1 MNKGIFLAP
10 VLLAAGA
17 LRAQE
22 PTDALRFSQTFPG
35 ATARQQAIGGAMGS
49 LGGDYGATFVNP
61 AGLGFYRTGD
71 FVFTPSFHWGD
82 TKADYLGRTEKSKE
96 QRFDFSS
103 IGVVLG
109 HAQGKRGERGS
120 AFTLGFSTQA
130 DFRSELRYLGRN
142 RQSSYS
148 QRFLE
153 ELQRSGVRDGSA
165 AYLYP
170 TGSSLAI
177 NTFWLDPVKDGSGA
191 VTGFATNSP
200 IATGLI
206 QEQYIRSRGGIYEAA
221 VGGGEQVTSKWFVG
235 GTLGIPFLY
244 YDRKATFTEAD
255 ATTDTSN
262 RFDFAEYRE
271 NLNTSGVGINV
282 RLGAIYK
289 PTEFWRL
296 GLSFQSPTLYK
307 LTDRYSYELTT
318 NTEHYEGEWTDY
330 SKDYNDGKENEFR
343 YRLVTPL
350 KVTGS
355 VSFVIRETQD
365 VSKQRGF
372 ITADAEFVHY
382 PMMKYLTDNDAET
395 DDSGNQPYLDEL
407 NRAIRNAYHSAFNF
421 RVGGEL
427 KFTTWMVRAGAA
439 YYGNPYKEV
448 NGGTGHRLN
457 LSGGLGYR
465 DKGYFIDLTY
475 VHSLQKD
482 INAPYRLAGSPYPIA
497 STNRMQGNVALTVGV
512 KF

>member
-1 MNKGIFLAP
+1 MNKGILLAP
-10 VLLAAGA
+10 VLLAAGV

-71 FVFTPSFHWGD
+71 FVFTPAFHWGD
-82 TKADYLGRTEKSKE
+82 TKADYLGRTEKSNEK
-96 QRFDFSS
+96 RFDFSS
-103 IGVVLG
+103 VGIVLG
-109 HAQGKRGERGS
+109 RPAGRRGERGS
-120 AFTLGFSTQA
+120 AISIGFSTQA
-130 DFRSELRYLGRN
+130 DFRSELRYLGLN

-153 ELQRSGVRDGSA
+153 ELQRSGIRDSSA
-165 AYLYP
+165 AYLFP
-170 TGSSLAI
+170 TGTSLAL
-177 NTFWLDPVKDGSGA
+177 NTFWLDPVKSGGS
-191 VTGFATNSP
+191 VTGFSSNSP

-221 VGGGEQVTSKWFVG
+221 VGGGEQVSRRWFIG
-235 GTLGIPFLY
+235 GTVGIPFLY
-244 YDRKATFTEAD
+244 YNRKSTFTEAD

-262 RFDFAEYRE
+262 RFDFAEHRE
-271 NLNTSGVGINV
+271 DLTTSGVGINLRV
-282 RLGAIYK
+282 GAIYK
-289 PTEFWRL
+289 PSEYWRI
-296 GLSFQSPTLYK
+296 GLAVQTPSLFT
-307 LTDRYSYELTT
+307 LTDRYTYELTT
-318 NTEHYEGEWTDY
+318 NTENYEGEWTDY
-330 SKDYNDGKENEFR
+330 SIDYNDGKANEFK

-350 KVTGS
+350 KATAS

-365 VSKQRGF
+365 VGRQRGF
-372 ITADAEFVHY
+372 ITADAEYVHY
-382 PMMKYLTDNDAET
+382 PMMRYLTDGDEET

-407 NRAIRNAYHSAFNF
+407 NRAVKNAYHGAFNF

-457 LSGGLGYR
+457 LSGGVGYR
-465 DKGYFIDLTY
+465 NKGRFIDLTY
-475 VHSLQKD
+475 VHSLQQD
-482 INAPYRLAGSPYPIA
+482 IHAPYRLAGSPYPIA
-497 STNRMQGNVALTVGV
+497 ETHRTQGNVALTFGV